1 MSVYLIVFVLVILL
15 ANLAVSSV
23 SLYSANSTKEKFV
36 QGTQDN
42 LVYTG
47 YTSQDNLVYTGYT
60 SQDKWN
66 SCIGKQG
73 NNCASEDCKQGDGYC
88 FCMVKCGGS
97 NGIVLGGDCSSGIPF
112 DPSSICSSFGG
123 NPSPL

>member
-1 MSVYLIVFVLVILL
+1 MSVYGIVFFLVLLL
-15 ANLAVSSV
+15 ANLVVSSV
-23 SLYSANSTKEKFV
+23 TLYSANSNNSNKEKFF
-36 QGTQDN
+36 QGDQD
-42 LVYTG
+42 
-47 YTSQDNLVYTGYT
+47 SLVYTGYT

-66 SCIGKQG
+66 SCMGKQG
-73 NNCASEDCKQGDGYC
+73 NNCDPEDCKQGDGYC

-112 DPSSICSSFGG
+112 DPSSICSPFGG

>member
-15 ANLAVSSV
+15 ANLVVSSV
-23 SLYSANSTKEKFV
+23 TLYSANSTKEKFE
-36 QGTQDN
+36 
-42 LVYTG
+42 
-47 YTSQDNLVYTGYT
+47 DNLVYTGYT

-66 SCIGKQG
+66 SCMGKQG
-73 NNCASEDCKQGDGYC
+73 NNCDPEDCKQGDGYC

-112 DPSSICSSFGG
+112 DPSSICSPFGG